1 MLTLTLGAGHGL
13 VAGSNTV
20 QIANDSIIFTCT
32 QDGNS
37 TEHGYPRATDPYAG
51 TNIAIA
57 STTTTTIAV
66 NVGISS
72 AGGLVAPLQMEFIAS
87 ILENSTA

>member
-1 MLTLTLGAGHGL
+1 ME
-13 VAGSNTV
+13 
-20 QIANDSIIFTCT
+20 I
-32 QDGNS
+32 S
-37 TEHGYPRATDPYAG
+37 TEHGYPRTYRYSYICYANG

-57 STTTTTIAV
+57 STTTEHNDSSPMWV
-66 NVGISS
+66 FQS

>member
-1 MLTLTLGAGHGL
+1 METQQSMDIQEQLLMIHIQL
-13 VAGSNTV
+13 V
-20 QIANDSIIFTCT
+20 
-32 QDGNS
+32 
-37 TEHGYPRATDPYAG
+37 